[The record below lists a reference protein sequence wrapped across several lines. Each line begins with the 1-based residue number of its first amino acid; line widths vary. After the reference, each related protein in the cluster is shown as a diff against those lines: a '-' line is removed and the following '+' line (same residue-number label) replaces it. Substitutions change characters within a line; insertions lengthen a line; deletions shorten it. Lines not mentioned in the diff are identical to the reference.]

1 MTNTKLLLL
10 ISTEMVIIL
19 LARPSLST
27 FDIIDSPINPKHTQ
41 CTGSL
46 VIVTKPGKEIRA
58 SSSRRYTS
66 LNVKSAH
73 IDGCGCFYVYK
84 RPGFRSSARLIHP
97 IMERVNDKYIN
108 FRIKSIEKIPC
119 EDEKYWTIYSQWA
132 MALKNDSLSDLE
144 LEDPSEHLKPKRVSI
159 L

>member
-1 MTNTKLLLL
+1 MTNLKLLLL
-10 ISTEMVIIL
+10 ILTEMVIIL
-19 LARPSLST
+19 LARPESLST
-27 FDIIDSPINPKHTQ
+27 FDISVAPINPKHTQ
-41 CTGSL
+41 CSGSL

-58 SSSRRYTS
+58 SSSRRNTS

-97 IMERVNDKYIN
+97 IMERVNDKYIS

-119 EDEKYWTIYSQWA
+119 EDEKYWVIYS
-132 MALKNDSLSDLE
+132 
-144 LEDPSEHLKPKRVSI
+144 
-159 L
+159 

>member
-1 MTNTKLLLL
+1 MTTLKLLLL

-19 LARPSLST
+19 LARPESLST
-27 FDIIDSPINPKHTQ
+27 FDISVAPINPKHTQ
-41 CTGSL
+41 CSGSL
-46 VIVTKPGKEIRA
+46 VIVTKPGKEVRA
-58 SSSRRYTS
+58 SSSRRNTS

-97 IMERVNDKYIN
+97 IMERVNDKYIS

-119 EDEKYWTIYSQWA
+119 EDEKYWVIYSQWA
-132 MALKNDSLSDLE
+132 AALKNESLSDLE
-144 LEDPSEHLKPKRVSI
+144 LELY